1 MDNEIQSLRERIVD
15 LQARVENC
23 LEELASIQ
31 DRIDDLRSNV
41 VPELVSQRTVVETEV
56 NSLNDK
62 LEAINFELQDIPR
75 QIG

>member
-1 MDNEIQSLRERIVD
+1 MAS
-15 LQARVENC
+15 
-23 LEELASIQ
+23 SIQ

>member
-1 MDNEIQSLRERIVD
+1 MDNEIQSLRERILD

>member
-56 NSLNDK
+56 NSLDDK